1 MQDRK
6 MVHKTIRIEE
16 DLWDKFKKIA
26 KYKDSDASKEIRK
39 FIKRYL
45 AENSQL
51 FLEMEA
57 KTK

>member
-1 MQDRK
+1 MEMKR
-6 MVHKTIRIEE
+6 VNVYIEPDIWE
-16 DLWDKFKKIA
+16 RFKKIA

-39 FIKRYL
+39 MVKRYL

-57 KTK
+57 KDKK